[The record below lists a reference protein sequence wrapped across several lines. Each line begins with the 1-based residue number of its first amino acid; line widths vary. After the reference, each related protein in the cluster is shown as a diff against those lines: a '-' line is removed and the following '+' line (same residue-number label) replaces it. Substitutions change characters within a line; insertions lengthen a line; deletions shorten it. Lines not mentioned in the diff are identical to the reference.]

1 MSASEPTRQR
11 NDVAAADEGGAVL
24 DFAANTALWRQF
36 GDAATAEEFCHA
48 WLGLQALLIPGIRL
62 AAVILSPAEG
72 APLTPVAFWPAAR
85 GEHRRLGD
93 AAERSLA
100 EGRGVVLEASG
111 VESRPGTRVY
121 WVAYPV
127 RHSAQQRGVVAVEAE
142 CAAEPQLQAIMRQ
155 LQWGAGWLE
164 NFLHR
169 EAAAQQAESAD
180 RMTRL
185 LQLLAVAMEQS
196 DFRTSA
202 GAAVTELAR
211 QLGCS
216 RATLGWRSAGRT
228 AVIALSDASD
238 AGGRS
243 NLMRAIAAAMDEA
256 ADQRRALAYPLAA
269 ERQAQGAMAQ
279 QQLAESQGD
288 AAVVTVPLC
297 DRTAVVGALTFEF
310 DDARGAESVSLALC
324 EAAAGLLGPLLAAR
338 REAQRS
344 GWERLAESARSW
356 FAGLVG
362 PGRLVLKAG
371 LGAMA
376 AAVLFFSLAEGDYR
390 VSARTVLE
398 GSVQRAVVAPI
409 NGYIKEALARAGDT
423 VQEGQ
428 LMVRLEDRDLQ
439 LERLKWASEREQHA
453 RHYLDAMAE
462 HDRPRLRVAKAQMD
476 EAAAQ
481 LALVEE
487 QLART
492 QIAAPFAGM
501 VVSGDLSQ
509 SLGAPVERGQMLF
522 QVAPL
527 ESYRVMVEVDERDV
541 GQVQVGQRGVLTL
554 AAVPGERLPFAVE
567 RLTPVS
573 VASEG
578 RNYFRVEA
586 RLEQASPWIRPGMEG
601 VAKIDA
607 GERKLLWIWFHPL
620 IDWLRL
626 WLWSWLP

>member
-1 MSASEPTRQR
+1 MSVSEPTRQR
-11 NDVAAADEGGAVL
+11 GDAAAAGEGGAL
-24 DFAANTALWRQF
+24 QDFATNSALWRQF
-36 GDAATAEEFCHA
+36 GDAASAEDFCQA

-62 AAVILSPAEG
+62 AAVILSPAES
-72 APLTPVAFWPAAR
+72 APLSPVAFWPAAR
-85 GEHRRLGD
+85 GEHRRLGE

-111 VESRPGTRVY
+111 VASRPGARAY

-142 CAAEPQLQAIMRQ
+142 CAAEAQLQAIMRQ
-155 LQWGAGWLE
+155 LQWGVGWLE

-169 EAAAQQAESAD
+169 EASAKQAEAAD

-185 LQLLAVAMEQS
+185 LQLMAVALEQG

-202 GAAVTELAR
+202 GAAATELAR
-211 QLGCS
+211 HLGCS
-216 RATLGWRSAGRT
+216 RVALGWRGAGSS

-243 NLMRAIAAAMDEA
+243 NLMRAITAAMDEA
-256 ADQRRALAYPLAA
+256 ADQRRVLLHPAPA
-269 ERQAQGAMAQ
+269 EHPARGGMAQ
-279 QQLAESQGD
+279 QQLCESQGD
-288 AAVVTVPLC
+288 AVVVTVPLA
-297 DRTAVVGALTFEF
+297 DRGMVLGAATFEF
-310 DDARGAESVSLALC
+310 EDAHGGEPASLALC
-324 EAAAGLLGPLLAAR
+324 EAAAGLLGPVLAAR
-338 REAQRS
+338 RAAERSAWELLAEAAR
-344 GWERLAESARSW
+344 GRLAAV
-356 FAGLVG
+356 FG
-362 PGRLVLKAG
+362 PGRLVLKTALG
-371 LGAMA
+371 LLALA
-376 AAVLFFSLAEGDYR
+376 ALFLSVAEGDYR

-398 GSVQRAVVAPI
+398 GAVQRAVVAPI
-409 NGYIKEALARAGDT
+409 NGYVKEALARAGDT

-428 LMVRLEDRDLQ
+428 LLVRLEDRDLQ

-453 RHYLDAMAE
+453 RHYLEAMAE

-492 QIAAPFAGM
+492 QITAPFAGV

-527 ESYRVMVEVDERDV
+527 QSYRVVVEVDERDV

-554 AAVPGERLPFAVE
+554 AAVPGERLPFSVE

-601 VAKIDA
+601 VAKIEV
-607 GERKLLWIWFHPL
+607 GERKLVWIWFHPL